1 MDNFKV
7 TESEIIER
15 LNDIALGKKI
25 KLTYTNKLFFLNLLE
40 IANIYGFKTQDGLEI
55 ELSNNQLAACMNISP
70 SIVSQ
75 SIRKLKKCGV
85 IIRKTGRK
93 SFSPYITI
101 IKNDWIKNQNLK

>member
-15 LNDIALGKKI
+15 LNDIALEKKI

-55 ELSNNQLAACMNISP
+55 ELPNGSS
-70 SIVSQ
+70 
-75 SIRKLKKCGV
+75 LKR
-85 IIRKTGRK
+85 IYEKT
-93 SFSPYITI
+93 
-101 IKNDWIKNQNLK
+101 